1 MAIRPALTFY
11 GTGRPMNPF
20 VNPRVNREPS
30 RMGILYSGVRTK
42 GEFNRTIK
50 ERRVPDINAL
60 GKGAVKLQK
69 SLGISVNV
77 TI

>member
-1 MAIRPALTFY
+1 MAIRPTLTFY

-20 VNPRVNREPS
+20 VNLRVNREPS
-30 RMGILYSGVRTK
+30 RMGILHSGVRTK
-42 GEFNRTIK
+42 GEFNRII
-50 ERRVPDINAL
+50 RRKLVPDVNAL

>member
-1 MAIRPALTFY
+1 MAIRPTLTFY

-20 VNPRVNREPS
+20 VNLRVNREPS
-30 RMGILYSGVRTK
+30 RKGILHSGVRTK
-42 GEFNRTIK
+42 GEFNRIIK
-50 ERRVPDINAL
+50 RKLVPDVKSL
-60 GKGAVKLQK
+60 GAGAVKLQK

>member
-1 MAIRPALTFY
+1 MAIRPTLTFY

-20 VNPRVNREPS
+20 VNLRVNREPS
-30 RMGILYSGVRTK
+30 RVGILYSGVRTK
-42 GEFNRTIK
+42 GEFNRAIK